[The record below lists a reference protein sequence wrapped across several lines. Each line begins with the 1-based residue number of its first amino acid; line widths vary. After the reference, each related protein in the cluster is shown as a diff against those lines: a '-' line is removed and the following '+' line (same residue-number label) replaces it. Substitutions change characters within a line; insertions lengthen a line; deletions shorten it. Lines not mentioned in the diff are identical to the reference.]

1 MKSAA
6 INLSFYV
13 LCKWSKSF
21 LLNRKLLELEEKV
34 SMKNYGIPKNNNFHC
49 FLKEKDQDLL
59 RKSKTTI
66 ENFEVM
72 DWNLKLI

>member
-6 INLSFYV
+6 INLSFYT

-21 LLNRKLLELEEKV
+21 LWNRKLLELKSKV
-34 SMKNYGIPKNNNFHC
+34 SMKIMVYRKRLFPL
-49 FLKEKDQDLL
+49 FLKERGQDLL